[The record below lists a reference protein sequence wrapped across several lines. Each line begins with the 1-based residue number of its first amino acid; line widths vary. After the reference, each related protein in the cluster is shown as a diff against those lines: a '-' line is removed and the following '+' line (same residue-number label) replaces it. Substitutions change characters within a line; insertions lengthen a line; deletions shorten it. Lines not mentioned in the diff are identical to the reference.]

1 MKVLVVYF
9 SRTGHTDR
17 MTPDDLRFRIAAGRF
32 DGFWERDLK
41 VWDIAAGLL
50 LVTEAG
56 GKISEIDGADVM
68 DTGNILATNTE
79 LHSLVQARLQAA
91 SA

>member
-1 MKVLVVYF
+1 M
-9 SRTGHTDR
+9 
-17 MTPDDLRFRIAAGRF
+17 
-32 DGFWERDLK
+32 
-41 VWDIAAGLL
+41 WDIAAGLL
-50 LVTEAG
+50 LITEAG

-79 LHSLVQARLQAA
+79 LHAQVLARLQAA